1 MAMLDLLMPLILPL
15 ISFIITLLLTPQIIE
30 KSHGRGFLGVDVH
43 KIDKPQIPSSG
54 GLALF
59 FGFVG
64 TLTFAGLFDLN
75 QTVMLAILLSG
86 TLGALIG
93 LIDDI
98 FVLSK
103 KLLVLLTLAMGLPI
117 ISFQVGSTIIY
128 GTPMGPV
135 DLGLTFWLFVPFIF
149 AFLTNSVN
157 IYAGFNG
164 LEAGCG
170 LITSTSLAISALLYG
185 SIESA
190 AALLALSGALLAFL
204 RWNRCPSKIFP
215 GNSGTYLL
223 GAVLAASIISGV
235 IKMAGVIACFPYFLN
250 FVLRLKDKFLWTVG
264 ETTPTGLVYSD
275 RISSLWSLFIYDKPR
290 RETTVVLS
298 CMLIQLMF
306 GLASIVFS
314 YYNNITL

>member
-1 MAMLDLLMPLILPL
+1 VLDLLTPLILPL
-15 ISFIITLLLTPQIIE
+15 ISFFITFLLIPEIIE
-30 KSHGRGFLGVDVH
+30 KSHSRGFLGVDVH

-64 TLTFAGLFDLN
+64 TLTFSGLFDLN

-86 TLGALIG
+86 SLGALIG
-93 LIDDI
+93 FIDDV
-98 FVLSK
+98 FVLGK
-103 KLLVLLTLAMGLPI
+103 KTLVLLTLAMGLPI

-128 GTPMGPV
+128 GTPKGPV
-135 DLGLTFWLFVPFIF
+135 DLGLAFWVFVPFIF

-190 AALLALSGALLAFL
+190 TALLALSGALLAFL
-204 RWNRCPSKIFP
+204 KWNKCPSKIFP
-215 GNSGTYLL
+215 GNCGTYLL

-250 FVLRLKDKFLWTVG
+250 FLLRLKDRFLWTVG

-275 RISSLWSLFIYDKPR
+275 RICSLWSLFMYNKPR

-298 CMLIQLMF
+298 CILIQLIF